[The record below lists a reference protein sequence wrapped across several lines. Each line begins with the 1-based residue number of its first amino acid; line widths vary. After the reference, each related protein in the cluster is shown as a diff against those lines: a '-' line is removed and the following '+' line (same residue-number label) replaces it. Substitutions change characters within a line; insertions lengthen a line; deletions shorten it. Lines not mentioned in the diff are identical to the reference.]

1 MARVHQDQLS
11 TSIKVLADK
20 QTEYTDLSE
29 ALARC
34 ASIATHQTIDPDVFT
49 TLCIALIDVVLPRL
63 AQHDYL
69 LPKFQ
74 DIFMFGVPSVSFFL
88 LSSGLTSSKD
98 SFCVESL
105 ATTLIHFVSDS
116 SRISHV
122 ISKPHNTDLVN
133 HLLHLPS
140 RMSNILLSKN
150 TNVELLDETAYFSI
164 LATAI
169 FIQPTTSDTQRDR
182 IISELLARL
191 VVMRKSNIIVSTFL
205 NRAFADSHSDLDVKV
220 KLVVSFLQKAPPSS
234 MHHLT
239 RALIDDGQC
248 KSESFLIS
256 VLSRLLLINRSARS
270 AVFYEIPFRHPLL
283 SQVRRATRRIVRSL
297 YQDADLIN
305 EGLIASAE
313 MWSAEEFALGAGVK
327 LQRQVTRLL
336 LYYLRAAAKLNPK
349 DHDKRDDQVMMIIV
363 EGVHA
368 RLNEEDIRIRRH
380 AMVVGEAA
388 SRHARDENLLTFD
401 RDGMK
406 QARKEQ
412 NRIIGDDEPDDGGD
426 SDFSEIGHGVGSGEK
441 SPFDD
446 DDSEG
451 DDTNIVLN
459 SIADNVNSDR
469 MKSGN
474 DKASAE
480 MMADINKPNGSSITS
495 GNSKGRRASSNVVYT
510 WPEPATE
517 DWENEDDWESPD
529 EYQSSSDDEVMFG
542 EHASSRS
549 ELKRN
554 VATLRKKLPAPMSV
568 GRLLELLREM
578 NGSDSGAV
586 TVQVE
591 EAIAAMRVIGAH
603 TSSKMEERTSAIR
616 PAAPSICVEL
626 VRFEAERYPDEAVEE
641 LLNAREKALVSIIQ
655 VDVAACGTELVQ
667 TVICGGTADIGRRL
681 YALSVLSKAVASS
694 QALTHDKRSD
704 DRTPTKSIVVTPQQR
719 ALQPYGSDGTI
730 ARVRKTE
737 GLTLIF
743 RALVDGVCAGA
754 GADFVEPD
762 GRDCRVWAQAL
773 VTLATLAD
781 AAGKGTHGRWMRG
794 ELMDVAMNRVARIN
808 GDPMVRR
815 AIALVLGHVIDGMA
829 DDELS
834 AAFVEKGDIVLLVRD
849 KDERDVP
856 RKSVEWLQN
865 ATEDDADVGVRRFAV
880 VAIRKL
886 SNRIGVL

>member
-1 MARVHQDQLS
+1 MARVRADQLS
-11 TSIKVLADK
+11 TAIRVLADK
-20 QTEYTDLSE
+20 QAEHSDLSE
-29 ALARC
+29 ALTRC
-34 ASIATHQTIDPDVFT
+34 ASIVTHQTIDPDVFT

-63 AQHDYL
+63 AQDDHL
-69 LPKFQ
+69 LRKFH
-74 DIFMFGVPSVSFFL
+74 DIFMFGVPSVSFYL
-88 LSSGLTSSKD
+88 LSSGLTSLKD

-122 ISKPHNTDLVN
+122 ISKHHNTDLVN

-140 RMSNILLSKN
+140 RMSNILLSQN
-150 TNVELLDETAYFSI
+150 TKVQLLDEAAYFST

-169 FIQPTTSDTQRDR
+169 FIQPTTSDVQRDR
-182 IISELLARL
+182 IVSELLARL
-191 VVMRKSNIIVSTFL
+191 VVMRKSNILVSTVL

-220 KLVVSFLQKAPPSS
+220 KRVVSLLQKAPPST
-234 MHHLT
+234 MPHLT
-239 RALIDDGQC
+239 RALIEDDQC
-248 KSESFLIS
+248 NSESFLIS
-256 VLSRLLLINRSARS
+256 VLSRLLLNNRSARN
-270 AVFYEIPFRHPLL
+270 AVFYEIPFRHPML
-283 SQVRRATRRIVRSL
+283 SHVRRATRRIVRSL
-297 YQDADLIN
+297 CQDAGLVN
-305 EGLIASAE
+305 GGLIASAE

-336 LYYLRAAAKLNPK
+336 LHYLRAAAKLNAK
-349 DHDKRDDQVMMIIV
+349 DPDKRDDQVMMIIV

-388 SRHARDENLLTFD
+388 SRHARDENPLTFE

-412 NRIIGDDEPDDGGD
+412 NRIVGDDEPDDGGD
-426 SDFSEIGHGVGSGEK
+426 SDFSEIGHSVGSGEK
-441 SPFDD
+441 SPSDD
-446 DDSEG
+446 DET
-451 DDTNIVLN
+451 DDDETNIVPN
-459 SIADNVNSDR
+459 STADNVNFAG

-474 DKASAE
+474 DKASTE
-480 MMADINKPNGSSITS
+480 MIPDISKTNVSSFTGGNG
-495 GNSKGRRASSNVVYT
+495 KRRRASSNVVYT

-517 DWENEDDWESPD
+517 DWENEDDWESPA
-529 EYQSSSDDEVMFG
+529 EYESSSDDEAIFG
-542 EHASSRS
+542 EDSSSRS
-549 ELKRN
+549 ELKN
-554 VATLRKKLPAPMSV
+554 DVAALRKKLPAPMSV

-603 TSSKMEERTSAIR
+603 TSSKMEERTRAIR

-641 LLNAREKALVSIIQ
+641 LLNARENALVSIIQ

-681 YALSVLSKAVASS
+681 YALSVLSKAVVSS
-694 QALTHDKRSD
+694 QIVTHDKRSD
-704 DRTPTKSIVVTPQQR
+704 VGTMTKSIVATPKQR
-719 ALQPYGSDGTI
+719 ALQPYGSDATI

-743 RALVDGVCAGA
+743 RALVEGVCAGA
-754 GADFVEPD
+754 SADFVEPD

-815 AIALVLGHVIDGMA
+815 AIALVLGHVVDGMA

-834 AAFVEKGDIVLLVRD
+834 GAFMEKADIVLLVRD
-849 KDERDVP
+849 KEEGDVP
-856 RKSVEWLQN
+856 SKCVEWLQN
-865 ATEDDADVGVRRFAV
+865 ASENDADVGVRRFAV

-886 SNRIGVL
+886 SNRISVL

>member
-1 MARVHQDQLS
+1 MARARQDQL
-11 TSIKVLADK
+11 TTAIKLLTDK
-20 QTEYTDLSE
+20 ESDHAHLSE
-29 ALARC
+29 ALTRC
-34 ASIATHQTIDPDVFT
+34 ASIVVQQTIDPDVFT

-63 AQHDYL
+63 THHDHL
-69 LPKFQ
+69 LRKFH
-74 DIFMFGVPSVSFFL
+74 DIFMFGVPSISFFL

-105 ATTLIHFVSDS
+105 ATTIIQFVSDA

-140 RMSNILLSKN
+140 RMSNILLSQN
-150 TNVELLDETAYFSI
+150 TDVQLLDEATYFST

-169 FIQPTTSDTQRDR
+169 FIQPITSDAQRDR
-182 IISELLARL
+182 IVSELLARL
-191 VVMRKSNIIVSTFL
+191 VVMRKSNILASTFL
-205 NRAFADSHSDLDVKV
+205 NQAFSDSHSDLDVKV
-220 KLVVSFLQKAPPSS
+220 KRVVSLLQKAPPSS
-234 MHHLT
+234 MPHLT
-239 RALIDDGQC
+239 RALIEDGQC
-248 KSESFLIS
+248 KSEIFLIS
-256 VLSRLLLINRSARS
+256 VLSHLLLNNRSARN
-270 AVFYEIPFRHPLL
+270 AVFYEIPFRYPLL
-283 SQVRRATRRIVRSL
+283 SHVRRATRRIVRSL
-297 YQDADLIN
+297 YKDFDLIN

-336 LYYLRAAAKLNPK
+336 LYYIRAAAKLNAK
-349 DHDKRDDQVMMIIV
+349 DSDRRDDQVMMIIV

-368 RLNEEDIRIRRH
+368 RLSEEDIRIRRH

-388 SRHARDENLLTFD
+388 SRHARDENPLTFE

-406 QARKEQ
+406 QARNDQ
-412 NRIIGDDEPDDGGD
+412 NRIVGDDEADDGGD
-426 SDFSEIGHGVGSGEK
+426 SDFSEIGHSVGSGGK
-441 SPFDD
+441 LSSDDGDTDD
-446 DDSEG
+446 DDS
-451 DDTNIVLN
+451 DILRN
-459 SIADNVNSDR
+459 SNANNVNLAG
-469 MKSGN
+469 MKSR
-474 DKASAE
+474 DEKASAE
-480 MMADINKPNGSSITS
+480 MNVDGNSTICLSNTS
-495 GNSKGRRASSNVVYT
+495 GHGKRRRARSNVVYT

-517 DWENEDDWESPD
+517 HWENEDDWESPA
-529 EYQSSSDDEVMFG
+529 EYESSSDNEAILG
-542 EHASSRS
+542 EHASSHPG
-549 ELKRN
+549 LKRD
-554 VATLRKKLPAPMSV
+554 VAALRKKLPAPMSV

-603 TSSKMEERTSAIR
+603 TSSRMEERTNAIR

-626 VRFEAERYPDEAVEE
+626 IRFEAERYPDVAVEE
-641 LLNAREKALVSIIQ
+641 LLNARESALVSTIQ

-694 QALTHDKRSD
+694 QTVAHDNRSD
-704 DRTPTKSIVVTPQQR
+704 VGTRTESIVTMAQHR
-719 ALQPYGSDGTI
+719 ALQTYSGDASI

-737 GLTLIF
+737 GLTFVF
-743 RALVDGVCAGA
+743 RMLVEGVCAGA
-754 GADFVEPD
+754 GADFIEPD

-781 AAGKGTHGRWMRG
+781 GAGKGTHGRWMRG

-808 GDPMVRR
+808 GDPIVRR
-815 AIALVLGHVIDGMA
+815 AIAVVLGHVVDGMA

-834 AAFVEKGDIVLLVRD
+834 AGFVENADIVLLVRH
-849 KDERDVP
+849 KDEGDVP
-856 RKSVEWLQN
+856 RQCVEWLQN
-865 ATEDDADVGVRRFAV
+865 ASENDADVGVRRFAM
-880 VAIRKL
+880 VALRKL
-886 SNRIGVL
+886 SNRISVL